1 MINCE
6 TIMSRDLTV
15 VFPHVTVDRV
25 ALTMRDSDIG
35 AVPVVSDDGANQ
47 LVGIVTDRDIATRIV
62 AEGKDATRIP
72 VHEIMS
78 RDVIVCGVETTLDD
92 ALYLMLKKGIRR
104 VPVIDEK
111 NTVVGLL
118 SAADAANHIRP
129 AYLSP
134 EIVSAVARSSVDQD
148 FEQARVQFE
157 AEMDRKMA
165 ELTGKIDAIMLRM
178 RVEASGISDE
188 VKSSKTFQEL
198 LKMKE
203 ELKADIQELKSSS
216 IERWEDLKIKVRDGW
231 RKLSTRLD
239 ETIETIE
246 TIAESLSGSSR

>member
-1 MINCE
+1 MINCQ
-6 TIMSRDLTV
+6 TIMSKDLTV

-35 AVPVVSDDGANQ
+35 AVPVVSDDGSNM
-47 LVGIVTDRDIATRIV
+47 LVGIVTDRDIATRVV
-62 AEGKDATRIP
+62 AEGKDATGIP

-78 RDVIVCGVETTLDD
+78 RDVIVCGVETSLDD
-92 ALYLMLKKGIRR
+92 ALYLMLNEGIRR

-129 AYLSP
+129 
-134 EIVSAVARSSVDQD
+134 VARSSVDQD

-165 ELTGKIDAIMLRM
+165 ELSGKLDSIMLRL
-178 RVEASGISDE
+178 RVELSEVSEE
-188 VKSSKTFQEL
+188 VKSSNTFQEL
-198 LKMKE
+198 LEMKE
-203 ELKADIQELKSSS
+203 GLETDIREMKSSS
-216 IERWEDLKIKVRDGW
+216 SERWEDLKIKVRDGW
-231 RKLSTRLD
+231 SKLSTRLE
-239 ETIETIE
+239 ETIETLE
-246 TIAESLSGSSR
+246 TITESFSGSSR

>member
-1 MINCE
+1 MMINCQ
-6 TIMSRDLTV
+6 TIMSKDLTV

-35 AVPVVSDDGANQ
+35 AVPVVSDDGSNM
-47 LVGIVTDRDIATRIV
+47 LVGIVTDRDIATRVV
-62 AEGKDATRIP
+62 AEGKDATGIP

-78 RDVIVCGVETTLDD
+78 RDVIVCGVETSLDD
-92 ALYLMLKKGIRR
+92 ALYLMLNEGIRR

-129 AYLSP
+129 
-134 EIVSAVARSSVDQD
+134 VARSSVDQD

-165 ELTGKIDAIMLRM
+165 ELSGKLDSIMLRL
-178 RVEASGISDE
+178 RVELSEMSEE
-188 VKSSKTFQEL
+188 VKSSNTFQEL
-198 LKMKE
+198 LEMKE
-203 ELKADIQELKSSS
+203 GLETDIREMKSSS
-216 IERWEDLKIKVRDGW
+216 SERWEDLKIKVRDGW
-231 RKLSTRLD
+231 SKLSTRLE
-239 ETIETIE
+239 ETIETLE
-246 TIAESLSGSSR
+246 TITESFSGSSR

>member
-1 MINCE
+1 MINCQ
-6 TIMSRDLTV
+6 TIMSKDLTV

-35 AVPVVSDDGANQ
+35 AVPVVSDDGSNM
-47 LVGIVTDRDIATRIV
+47 LVGIVTDRDIATRVV
-62 AEGKDATRIP
+62 AEGKDATGIP

-78 RDVIVCGVETTLDD
+78 RDVIVCGVETSLDD
-92 ALYLMLKKGIRR
+92 ALYLMLNEGIRR

-129 AYLSP
+129 
-134 EIVSAVARSSVDQD
+134 VARSSVDQD

-165 ELTGKIDAIMLRM
+165 ELSGKLDSIMLRL
-178 RVEASGISDE
+178 RVELSEMSEE
-188 VKSSKTFQEL
+188 VKSSNTFQEL
-198 LKMKE
+198 LEMKE
-203 ELKADIQELKSSS
+203 GLETDIREMKSSS
-216 IERWEDLKIKVRDGW
+216 SERWEDLKIKVRDGW
-231 RKLSTRLD
+231 SKLSTRLE
-239 ETIETIE
+239 ETIETLE
-246 TIAESLSGSSR
+246 TITESFSGSSR